1 MKRPVLL
8 ALIAAVIVV
17 PAAAGLLIH
26 ALTSGSSATPAA
38 SGPPPGAYRGS
49 EPPAGIRLPA
59 FALRD
64 YRGDVVRTSAFR
76 GTVVLVTFLDTD
88 CKTKCPIFASDIGGA
103 LRLLSSSERREVV
116 ALTDTPQLTAKTRQR
131 PTP

>member
-17 PAAAGLLIH
+17 PAAVGLLIH
-26 ALTSGSSATPAA
+26 ALTSGSSASPAA

-59 FALRD
+59 FSLRD
-64 YRGDVVRTSAFR
+64 YRNAHVGR
-76 GTVVLVTFLDTD
+76 
-88 CKTKCPIFASDIGGA
+88 KTMLIPWLEDFS
-103 LRLLSSSERREVV
+103 LTSERRPASEVW
-116 ALTDTPQLTAKTRQR
+116 AQIRAARKYQTRGFLLWN
-131 PTP
+131 PTGVYTEEVLK